1 MGGLGGG
8 VGGGDEGMADVA
20 ESAAERGG
28 RDVDGGGGVEVGDDE
43 LEAWVAYGV

>member
-20 ESAAERGG
+20 EGATERRG
-28 RDVDGGGGVEVGDDE
+28 RAVEGGGGVEVGDDE
-43 LEAWVAYGV
+43 FEAWVAYGV